1 MKKLILLWSL
11 LAMISCDSED
21 SGDCFQKAGE
31 IVTKEVEVSGFH
43 EIQVYDKI
51 KLFIEQ
57 GSEEKVVIESGENLM
72 NEITAEVV
80 DGRLI
85 LKNENV
91 CNLFRDYGITKIY
104 VTFTDLDYLEHA
116 GNIPLESVGKITLDE
131 LWLVSENQEMDPE
144 IHTVGDF
151 ILNLEV
157 DRLRITNDNYS
168 NYFLTGSANTV
179 NAFFAAGDGRLE
191 GRDFIVQDYDIFHRG
206 TNKLIINPQQS
217 LKGDIYSYGDI
228 ISVNRPP
235 EVNVKEHFK
244 GKLIFETN

>member
-21 SGDCFQKAGE
+21 SGDCFQKAGK
-31 IVTKEVEVSGFH
+31 IVTKEAEVSGFH

-80 DGRLI
+80 DSRLI

-228 ISVNRPP
+228 VSVNRPP